1 MNRRLRL
8 AILIGEASLIFAG
21 GYFGL
26 DLLVGGLFLG
36 PDIRRH
42 LPTAAL
48 MAAILVPV
56 GAATWWI
63 YRKLRQIYSR
73 PEARAAAIAFGV
85 FAPISLLAATPVATI
100 PGGYAASFLGR
111 PFGLVGAFAGLLAI
125 TAALTFIPPL
135 LALWIARHFKATR
148 ESERGGPQ

>member
-1 MNRRLRL
+1 MKDKLRF
-8 AILIGEASLIFAG
+8 AILIGMASLIFAA

-26 DLLVGGLFLG
+26 DLLVAGLFLG
-36 PDIRRH
+36 PNVRLH
-42 LPTAAL
+42 SQTAAL
-48 MAAILVPV
+48 LAAILVPMC
-56 GAATWWI
+56 AATWWI
-63 YRKLRQIYSR
+63 YRKLQQIYSR

-85 FAPISLLAATPVATI
+85 FAPISLLVATPFATI

-125 TAALTFIPPL
+125 TAVLTFIPPL
-135 LALWIARHFKATR
+135 LALWIVRHFKATR